1 MGKINREELYKI
13 LDQQYRDSK
22 RILTQNME
30 INIKELDDWKGD
42 VIDIKTE
49 ISMGN
54 NLEGSLFRSICE
66 DYYDKQKLLSSV
78 PEGEDHYNEPIS
90 LDKLFWPHEYEPR
103 TQTTPVTAPSNEQQF
118 TKQELKQLLDMLVSL
133 MLYMKHV
140 ESTRI
145 NEVKTIYSKTL
156 ELL

>member
-78 PEGEDHYNEPIS
+78 PEGPENKKS
-90 LDKLFWPHEYEPR
+90 LDKLFWPDLNGNNILDSVKSAPKHKKKYLIKLNDNF
-103 TQTTPVTAPSNEQQF
+103 TQKQCEEITEQIEQQQF
-118 TKQELKQLLDMLVSL
+118 IVYNQDAIKQIITLD
-133 MLYMKHV
+133 V
-140 ESTRI
+140 E
-145 NEVKTIYSKTL
+145 
-156 ELL
+156 

>member
-78 PEGEDHYNEPIS
+78 PKTKTDLSSILELSENIRDIDRIK
-90 LDKLFWPHEYEPR
+90 LDN
-103 TQTTPVTAPSNEQQF
+103 TVTAPSNEQQF

-133 MLYMKHV
+133 MLYIK
-140 ESTRI
+140 EAGGTTRP
-145 NEVKTIYSKTL
+145 ELKTVYSKIM
-156 ELL
+156 ELI

>member
-78 PEGEDHYNEPIS
+78 PEGPEN
-90 LDKLFWPHEYEPR
+90 K
-103 TQTTPVTAPSNEQQF
+103 
-118 TKQELKQLLDMLVSL
+118 K
-133 MLYMKHV
+133 
-140 ESTRI
+140 
-145 NEVKTIYSKTL
+145 
-156 ELL
+156 